1 MRTKISCTK
10 TQTLPNSR
18 IPDTSA
24 YDLSVDVGAPTKVDF
39 QIVVRMILVLV
50 YLQISCTTSKRSTSV
65 LQNPGSEP
73 LLFRYA
79 AVTQN
84 NGQQEILD
92 GGKTYMLTH
101 RNWRFEKFL
110 TCKIQTNDL
119 KGWVYQ
125 SGLADLKSD
134 LSRFLSYLT

>member
-1 MRTKISCTK
+1 MRSPAFT
-10 TQTLPNSR
+10 R
-18 IPDTSA
+18 RA
-24 YDLSVDVGAPTKVDF
+24 
-39 QIVVRMILVLV
+39 VVNALV
-50 YLQISCTTSKRSTSV
+50 Y
-65 LQNPGSEP
+65 PP
-73 LLFRYA
+73 LMTEYLLLRYA

-134 LSRFLSYLT
+134 LSRFYHI